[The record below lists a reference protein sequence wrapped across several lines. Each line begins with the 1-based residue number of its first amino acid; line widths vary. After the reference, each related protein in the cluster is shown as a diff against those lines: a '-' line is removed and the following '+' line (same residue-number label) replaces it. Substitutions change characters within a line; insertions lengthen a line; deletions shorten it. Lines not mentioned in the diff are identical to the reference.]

1 MLKDKVLVNLYVL
14 KLDKRYEVYLPVNE
28 KIGNI
33 IALLER
39 QLFSSAPEASVNN
52 SVLLNLNSGS
62 FYNYNDIVR
71 NLDIKN
77 ETNLMLI

>member
-1 MLKDKVLVNLYVL
+1 MLKDKVLVNLYIL
-14 KLDKRYEVYLPVNE
+14 KLDKKYEIYLPVNE

-33 IALLER
+33 IALLEK
-39 QLFSSAPEASVNN
+39 QLFSNAQETSN
-52 SVLLNLNSGS
+52 SILLNLNSGA

>member
-14 KLDKRYEVYLPVNE
+14 KLDKKYEIYLPVNE

-33 IALLER
+33 IMLLEK
-39 QLFSSAPEASVNN
+39 QLFSSAAGMSIDH
-52 SVLLNLNSGS
+52 SILLNLSSGT